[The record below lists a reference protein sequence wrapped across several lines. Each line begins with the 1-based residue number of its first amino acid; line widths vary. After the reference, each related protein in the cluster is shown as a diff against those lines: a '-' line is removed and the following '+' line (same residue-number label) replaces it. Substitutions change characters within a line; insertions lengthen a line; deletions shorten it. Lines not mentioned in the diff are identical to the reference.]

1 MASNKLL
8 SSVGTGLTQEV
19 PTSVASYDDVAND
32 LVVDKTKLTI
42 EGLSDGVVSVNASG
56 QLSSST
62 YTPLAYGGLGA
73 DVSALSNG
81 VVVMDASTGLPT
93 TITGTDGQVLTWN
106 ASLSKWEAAASPI
119 PAAVTPKIYFYT
131 GNNSYT
137 KSSSNVKY
145 VRVIAL
151 GGGGGGG
158 GGTGQPTFTSGL
170 RQGGGGGGGGGVTD
184 QTFLAEFITTSMSI
198 VIGTGGTGGAAGTGA
213 APSFGS
219 AGNQG
224 AATTFGASSDA
235 CYVYAGGG
243 EGGFGGGASTT
254 NLAYYS
260 ALGGF
265 GGIGNFPGGN
275 GGNSGNRRVPVTAY
289 GAGGGG
295 GGSFSYKQA
304 AVGTTQYAYAP
315 TEGGDSGSWN
325 TSALA
330 AGGTVPSVGS
340 AGNVGTAQTLT
351 FGFASPYAFGSPV
364 SIRGGASGGYQSGT
378 TTGPA
383 GGSNST
389 SATGG
394 GAGGGGG
401 APGGAGGDGG
411 GGWCIVIEY

>member
-32 LVVDKTKLTI
+32 LVVDKSKLTI

-62 YTPLAYGGLGA
+62 YVPLAYGGLGA
-73 DVSALSNG
+73 NVSALSNG
-81 VVVMDASTGLPT
+81 VVVMDPSTGLPT

-106 ASLSKWEAAASPI
+106 SSTSKWEAAASPI
-119 PAAVTPKIYFYT
+119 PAAVTPKIYFYSSN
-131 GNNSYT
+131 GSYT

-158 GGTGQPTFTSGL
+158 GGTGQPTFATGL
-170 RQGGGGGGGGGVTD
+170 RQGGGGGGGGGITD

-198 VIGTGGTGGAAGTGA
+198 ITGIGGAAGAAGTGG
-213 APSFGS
+213 APAIGS
-219 AGNQG
+219 TGAQG
-224 AATTFGASSDA
+224 GFTTFGASSDA

-243 EGGFGGGASTT
+243 EGGSGGGATTT
-254 NLAYYS
+254 NVSYYS
-260 ALGGF
+260 ALGGL

-275 GGNSGNRRVPVTAY
+275 GGNSGNRRVPSTAG
-289 GAGGGG
+289 GAAGGG
-295 GGSFSYKQA
+295 GGSFTYKA
-304 AVGTTQYAYAP
+304 ITGTTLYPYAS
-315 TEGGDSGSWN
+315 TEGGNSGGWN
-325 TSALA
+325 GSTLA
-330 AGGTVPSVGS
+330 TGGAVPSIGS
-340 AGNVGTAQTLT
+340 AGNVGNAQQLT
-351 FGFASPYAFGSPV
+351 FGFTSYAFGTPV

-383 GGSNST
+383 GGSNT
-389 SATGG
+389 TTAGGG

-401 APGGAGGDGG
+401 APGGAGGAGG

>member
-62 YTPLAYGGLGA
+62 YVPLTYGGLGA

-81 VVVMDASTGLPT
+81 VVVMDASTSLPT

-119 PAAVTPKIYFYT
+119 PAAVTPNIYFYT
-131 GNNSYT
+131 GNATYT

-158 GGTGQPTFTSGL
+158 GGLGLASYTAAL
-170 RQGGGGGGGGGVTD
+170 RQGGGGGGGGGITD
-184 QTFLAEFITTSMSI
+184 QTFLAEFITTSMSVI
-198 VIGTGGTGGAAGTGA
+198 IGTGGTGGAAGSPTVSPYTGVSGNTGA
-213 APSFGS
+213 
-219 AGNQG
+219 Q
-224 AATTFGASSDA
+224 TTFGASGDA

-243 EGGFGGGASTT
+243 EGGFGGVISGDT
-254 NLAYYS
+254 YYS
-260 ALGGF
+260 SLGGF

-295 GGSFSYKQA
+295 GGSFSYKQSA
-304 AVGTTQYAYAP
+304 AGATQYAYAP
-315 TEGGDSGSWN
+315 TEGGNSGSWN
-325 TSALA
+325 TAALA
-330 AGGTVPSVGS
+330 AGGTVPSVGF
-340 AGNVGTAQTLT
+340 AGTVGTAQTLS
-351 FGFASPYAFGSPV
+351 FGFTSYAFGTPV

-389 SATGG
+389 TATGG

-401 APGGAGGDGG
+401 APGGAGGNGG